1 MLFHVTMEPAED
13 GWVTIQCPAFPG
25 CISQGKDE
33 QEALAN
39 IKEAIVAWLWAE
51 DQKAISSLPADQTS
65 LLVYV

>member
-13 GWVTIQCPAFPG
+13 GWITIQCPAFPG

-33 QEALAN
+33 QQAMAN

-51 DQKAISSLPADQTS
+51 DHKATSCLPADQRS
-65 LLVYV
+65 LMVYV